1 VTAADGS
8 VTAAEGSATEERL
21 YTLIAEL
28 TYLCP
33 LRCVYCSNPTDL
45 EAHPDRLETADW
57 LRVFRQAAELG
68 ALQLN
73 LSGGEPL
80 LRKDLEALVAGAQKL
95 DFYTNLI
102 TSGVPLTRERLE
114 RLRDAGLSS
123 VQVSIQDSRPSE
135 AARIAGRD
143 AFEQKLAVCR
153 WVKELGLPL
162 TVNTVLHRENSSRTG
177 DLIALAEAL
186 GADRLELANTQYL
199 AWALQNRSALLPSRS
214 QLDEA
219 RDVARAAQ
227 ARLKGKIELLFVLPD
242 YYADRPK
249 ACMSGWG
256 KRYLVV
262 SPDGLALPCHLAHT
276 LPGLAFD
283 NVQERSLEE
292 IWARSPAFA
301 AFRGEAWMPEPCRS
315 CDRRALDFG
324 GCRCQAFHLTG
335 NAAATDPA
343 CALAPQHSLITAART
358 AAEPPPPLI
367 PLTLRY
373 RERTPRS

>member
-1 VTAADGS
+1 MT
-8 VTAAEGSATEERL
+8 TEARL

-45 EAHPDRLETADW
+45 AAHPDRLQTADW
-57 LRVFRQAAELG
+57 LRVFREAAELG

-80 LRKDLEALVAGAQKL
+80 LRKDLEALVEGAQKL

-102 TSGVPLTRERLE
+102 TSGIPLTRERLT
-114 RLRDAGLSS
+114 RLRDLGLNS
-123 VQVSIQDSRPSE
+123 VQVSIQDSRASD
-135 AARIAGRD
+135 ADRIAGRT
-143 AFEQKLAVCR
+143 AFEQKLEVCG

-162 TVNTVLHRENSSRTG
+162 TVNMVLHRQNLGRTAEM
-177 DLIALAEAL
+177 IALAESL

-199 AWALQNRSALLPSRS
+199 AWALSNRSVLLPSEA
-214 QLDEA
+214 QLNEA
-219 RDVARAAQ
+219 REVARAAKE
-227 ARLKGKIELLFVLPD
+227 RLKGKLELLFVLPD
-242 YYADRPK
+242 YYSDRPK

-256 KRYLVV
+256 QRYLLV

-276 LPGLAFD
+276 LPGLTFD
-283 NVQERSLEE
+283 NVLERSLAD
-292 IWARSPAFA
+292 IWQNSAAFL
-301 AFRGEAWMPEPCRS
+301 AFRGQAWMPEPCQS
-315 CDRRALDFG
+315 CERRELDFG

-343 CALAPQHSLITAART
+343 CALSPQHALITDARAA
-358 AAEPPPPLI
+358 AQPEQLI
-367 PLTLRY
+367 PLKMLY
-373 RERTPRS
+373 RELNPRGA

>member
-1 VTAADGS
+1 VTTD
-8 VTAAEGSATEERL
+8 RL

-45 EAHPDRLETADW
+45 SAHPDRLQTADW
-57 LRVFRQAAELG
+57 LRVFQQAAELG

-80 LRKDLEALVAGAQKL
+80 LRKDLEALVEGAQAL

-102 TSGVPLTRERLE
+102 TSGIPLTRERLAG
-114 RLRDAGLSS
+114 LRDRGLSS
-123 VQVSIQDSRPSE
+123 VQVSIQDSQASE
-135 AARIAGRD
+135 SDRIAGRT
-143 AFEQKLAVCR
+143 AFEQKLSVCR

-162 TVNTVLHRENSSRTG
+162 TVNVVLHRQNLGRTAE
-177 DLIALAEAL
+177 IIELAEAL

-199 AWALQNRSALLPSRS
+199 AWALANRNALLPSQA

-219 RDVARAAQ
+219 REIARAAKE
-227 ARLKGKIELLFVLPD
+227 RLKGKIELLFVLPD
-242 YYADRPK
+242 YFSGRPK

-256 KRYLVV
+256 KRYLLV

-283 NVQERSLEE
+283 NVQERSLDD
-292 IWARSPAFA
+292 IWHNSAAFA
-301 AFRGEAWMPEPCRS
+301 AFRGEAWMPEPCKS
-315 CDRRALDFG
+315 CDRRAVDFG

-343 CALAPQHSLITAART
+343 CALSPQHSLITDARAA
-358 AAEPPPPLI
+358 AQEQLI
-367 PLTLRY
+367 PLGLRY
-373 RERTPRS
+373 REYV